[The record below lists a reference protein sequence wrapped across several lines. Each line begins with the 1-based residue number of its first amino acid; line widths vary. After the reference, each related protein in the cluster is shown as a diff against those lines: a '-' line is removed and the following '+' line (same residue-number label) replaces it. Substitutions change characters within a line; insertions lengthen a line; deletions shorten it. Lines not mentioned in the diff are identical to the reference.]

1 METITLQNRNQFP
14 LGLSS
19 KGEFQSLIAY
29 LMNNQDELD
38 NKLRHHS
45 GILIRGSGIKTAQ
58 DFHDVIIAS
67 GYKSMEYIGG
77 AAVRTQITDRVF
89 TANESPSSENIPY
102 HHEMAQTP
110 QPPTHLFFFCEV
122 APTEGGEVCKEN
134 NNNNNI
140 L

>member
-1 METITLQNRNQFP
+1 MEEIKILSRNNFP

-19 KGEFQSLIAY
+19 KGDFKSLITY
-29 LMNNQDELD
+29 LTNNHDDLD
-38 NKLRHHS
+38 NKLRQHS
-45 GILIRGSGIKTAQ
+45 GILFRDSGIKTSQ

-77 AAVRTQITDRVF
+77 AAVRTQITERVF

-110 QPPTHLFFFCEV
+110 QPPTHLFFFCEI
-122 APTEGGEVCKEN
+122 APTEGGEVCKQ
-134 NNNNNI
+134 
-140 L
+140 